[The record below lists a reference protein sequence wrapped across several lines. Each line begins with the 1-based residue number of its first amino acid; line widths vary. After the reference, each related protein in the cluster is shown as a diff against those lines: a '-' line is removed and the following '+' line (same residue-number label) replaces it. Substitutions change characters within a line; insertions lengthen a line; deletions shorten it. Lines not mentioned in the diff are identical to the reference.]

1 MFPLIYL
8 AGRKSSK
15 IAAALITS
23 ITLIDIGLLSTTIP
37 TVLNAAGHKYLESYT
52 WIPILKSQFSLFVD
66 GISLSLAIIT
76 LVLILT
82 ATIFSV
88 RFMNKRKRMPK
99 YYAFLTLL
107 SVGLIGVFIT
117 SNLLVFYFF
126 WELMLVPAYFLIGE
140 WGSENSYRA
149 AFKFF
154 IFTHAGA
161 VFVLLG
167 IGGIFMATGSLDIF
181 NVQTALM
188 SVNSG
193 IVKWILISVTAGF
206 CVKMAIVPV
215 HLWLPDTYSA
225 APAPIAAILS
235 GIMTGAGAYAIL
247 RVSLE
252 TIFPSLMATGFAS
265 EFLHSLVIFGVVS
278 ALFGS
283 LIALAETDI
292 RKVIAYSSI
301 SQMGYVLFGLS
312 LFTIQNALTG
322 TVLHLLTHAV
332 SKALLF
338 LSAGVLIKQFKTY
351 DIHEM
356 GGLAGKTPFTS
367 TSSIIAALSIA
378 GVPPFACFISEFL
391 IFIGA
396 FQDISF
402 DNFYILPTTLMLIAA
417 VLSSAYILRYIAN
430 VFFGQPKTDQSPV
443 VPISMK
449 IGMGILAVFV
459 VVLGIWPTFF
469 TNLITTASFI

>member
-1 MFPLIYL
+1 
-8 AGRKSSK
+8 
-15 IAAALITS
+15 
-23 ITLIDIGLLSTTIP
+23 
-37 TVLNAAGHKYLESYT
+37 
-52 WIPILKSQFSLFVD
+52 
-66 GISLSLAIIT
+66 
-76 LVLILT
+76 
-82 ATIFSV
+82 
-88 RFMNKRKRMPK
+88 
-99 YYAFLTLL
+99 
-107 SVGLIGVFIT
+107 
-117 SNLLVFYFF
+117 
-126 WELMLVPAYFLIGE
+126 
-140 WGSENSYRA
+140 
-149 AFKFF
+149 
-154 IFTHAGA
+154 
-161 VFVLLG
+161 
-167 IGGIFMATGSLDIF
+167 MATGSLDIF